1 MSKRLKNYP
10 DPAHILDT
18 YAADALRLYMINSP
32 IVRAEDLCFTEEG
45 VVHSLRHL
53 LIPWWNAYTFFV
65 TYANVDNWAPTAD
78 PDADPASDNP
88 LDRWIISA
96 TDRLAGDVVAA
107 MDQYDLQQAVRPL
120 VQFLDDLTNWYIRR
134 SRRRFWKS
142 GDDTDKASAYATLHS
157 VLLRLCRI
165 AAPFVPFISEEIYRN
180 LRTPTMPDSV
190 HLGDD
195 PLPGQWPRDAA
206 LDSRMTSVM
215 RAVTLARQ
223 LRADRDLKVRQPL
236 AALHVVSRDAALLD
250 AIRPMTDIL
259 ADELNVKTVVFSADE
274 TALATLTAKANYKAL
289 GPKYGAKMRP
299 LAAAIAALD
308 SAQLSTLLA
317 SGTLAIDLD
326 GAPLAITPDDILLQR
341 TPKPG
346 LAVASEGDLVVA
358 LDTNLTPDLVSEGL
372 ARELVNRIQNLRKDT
387 ALDVTDRITLTLSAA
402 PALLAAAETHRDF
415 IQSET
420 LSITLTLQPLPAS
433 PTSPLDINGHHALLS
448 LQKA

>member
-1 MSKRLKNYP
+1 MAK
-10 DPAHILDT
+10 T
-18 YAADALRLYMINSP
+18 Q
-32 IVRAEDLCFTEEG
+32 
-45 VVHSLRHL
+45 
-53 LIPWWNAYTFFV
+53 
-65 TYANVDNWAPTAD
+65 APF
-78 PDADPASDNP
+78 S
-88 LDRWIISA
+88 R
-96 TDRLAGDVVAA
+96 
-107 MDQYDLQQAVRPL
+107 

-142 GDDTDKASAYATLHS
+142 GDDTDKASAYATLHA

-180 LRTPTMPDSV
+180 LRTPSMPESV
-190 HLGDD
+190 NLCDY
-195 PLPGQWPRDAA
+195 PLPNQWPRDAA
-206 LDSRMTSVM
+206 LESRMTSVM

-236 AALHVVSRDAALLD
+236 SALHVVSRDAALLD

-259 ADELNVKTVVFSADE
+259 ADELNVKQVVFSADE
-274 TALATLTAKANYKAL
+274 TALATLTAKANFKAL

-308 SAQLSTLLA
+308 STRLSTLLA
-317 SGTLAIDLD
+317 TGTLAIDLD

-387 ALDVTDRITLTLSAA
+387 ALDVTDRITLTLQAS
-402 PALLAAAETHRDF
+402 PALLAAAETHRAF

-420 LSITLTLQPLPAS
+420 LSVTLTLQPLPES
-433 PTSPLDINGHHALLS
+433 PTSPLDINGIKLFSLS
-448 LQKA
+448 KRSD